1 MTSATAIPGCS
12 PATTFWLRWP
22 AGELPSTLLAWR
34 VIGGVVDCCNLD
46 SDQFD
51 RESAT
56 TQAQRYREKGLDRLA
71 AIIVR
76 AVSARKKEM
85 GRVLEIGGGV
95 GALSLELIKAGATS
109 AVNVELSRS
118 YRDAA
123 RALALEAGLEDR
135 LELVDA
141 DGAAVARGMGPFG
154 TVIMNRVVCCYPDG
168 DELMRAAADAASG
181 LLAVS
186 YPAIHAGSR
195 AFIGVENWIRNRRG
209 SEFRAFVHP
218 NSTFNAPEASG
229 FREVFRRR
237 RPIWSLR
244 VWERPVAA

>member
-1 MTSATAIPGCS
+1 M
-12 PATTFWLRWP
+12 
-22 AGELPSTLLAWR
+22 
-34 VIGGVVDCCNLD
+34 DCCNLY

-71 AIIVR
+71 AII
-76 AVSARKKEM
+76 
-85 GRVLEIGGGV
+85 
-95 GALSLELIKAGATS
+95 
-109 AVNVELSRS
+109 
-118 YRDAA
+118 A

-237 RPIWSLR
+237 RPI
-244 VWERPVAA
+244 